1 MSQSFLV
8 LGSAAIFST
17 LLIFS
22 LLCAQ
27 AVDGRDYDIHATK
40 KTVAVYN
47 YIHPDIA
54 LTIHCWSSEDDLGE
68 HTLYYRQNFRWRFRV
83 NFWESTKFV
92 CDSNWYDPARKGN
105 HTVKFT
111 AYKARRDWMKH
122 CVNNCDWSIQ
132 LDGGYYGD
140 GLYVG
145 RFPLEKMFSYN

>member
-17 LLIFS
+17 LLILS

-27 AVDGRDYDIHATK
+27 EVDGHLIQARK

-47 YIHPDIA
+47 DIDPNIA
-54 LTIHCWSSEDDLGE
+54 LNIHCWSSEDDLGV
-68 HTLYYRQNFRWRFRV
+68 HTLYYQQNFRWRFRV
-83 NFWESTKFV
+83 NFWRSTKFV
-92 CDSNWYDPARKGN
+92 CDSSWSDHAGNGN

-122 CVNNCDWSIQ
+122 CVDNCVWSIR

-140 GLYVG
+140 GLDTG
-145 RFPLEKMFSYN
+145 FPLKNMFSYN